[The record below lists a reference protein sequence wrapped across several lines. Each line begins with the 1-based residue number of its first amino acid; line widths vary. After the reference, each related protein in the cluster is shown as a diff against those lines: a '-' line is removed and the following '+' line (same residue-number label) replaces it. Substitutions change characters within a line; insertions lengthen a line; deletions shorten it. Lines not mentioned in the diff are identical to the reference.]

1 MDFENTFKENRQTLL
16 NLARS
21 NSLKCGNMIPTEDF
35 YSQGC
40 EIFIRCFNKYKPE
53 KAQFNTYFIGC
64 CKGFFKGMIVK
75 ETIRQINHVSTRQV
89 VSMEYEIGDL
99 NLKTKTRLIF
109 SNNDNLKN
117 TIDPEHRV
125 TFMDRLSKLSG
136 DAIEVVML
144 VLKTPSDFVDDL
156 SKSTIRSFLMKR
168 WKGNGRGQTA
178 QDRVK
183 FAFNEIKETLN
194 DF

>member
-1 MDFENTFKENRQTLL
+1 MDFETTFKQNRQVLL
-16 NLARS
+16 NLARIH
-21 NSLKCGNMIPTEDF
+21 SLKCENMITTDDF

-40 EIFIRCFNKYKPE
+40 ETFIKCFNNYKPD
-53 KAQFNTYFIGC
+53 KAQFNTYFISS
-64 CKGFFKGMIVK
+64 CKSLFKGMIVK
-75 ETIRQINHVSTRQV
+75 ETIRQINHVSTRGI
-89 VSMEYEIGDL
+89 YIDGP
-99 NLKTKTRLIF
+99 
-109 SNNDNLKN
+109 
-117 TIDPEHRV
+117 DPERQV
-125 TFMDRLSKLSG
+125 SFMDRISKLSA

-194 DF
+194 YF